1 MNGEYKVIGL
11 IGAGHATSHFLQLVV
26 PPLFPFMR
34 EDLGMSYA
42 ALGLVMTLFYAVSA
56 LLQPVAGF
64 VVDRFGGRG
73 VLLGGI
79 ALMGAGTLMMGLAQ
93 GPFLLG
99 AGAVVAGLG
108 NSVFHPAD
116 FAILNGRVS
125 TPRLGHAFST
135 HGVAGS
141 IGFAVAPVF
150 SIAVASQ
157 YGWHGAL
164 AAAAGA
170 AFLVFAVLMMYS
182 GEFVVVQPISKVK
195 KLFSEEAK
203 VLLSGPILACFLF
216 FTLHA
221 AALTGLTSFGVSA
234 MATQFMVSAALASSA
249 ITAYMIGT
257 GVGTLAGGFLL
268 ARAGRPQVVA
278 GSGIAISAG
287 VMLAIAVGAVPGP
300 LLPVALAISGLSIGL
315 TYPSR
320 DLIVRGATPPGAT
333 GRVYG
338 FVYAGL
344 DVGSLATPVFYGWLM
359 DRGSPEAVF
368 YVIFGFAAAA
378 LATVLQLSAFRPGLS
393 ARPAR

>member
-1 MNGEYKVIGL
+1 VKGDAAVIGL
-11 IGAGHATSHFLQLVV
+11 IGTGHATSHFLQLVV

-34 EDLGMSYA
+34 EDLGMSWA
-42 ALGLVMTLFYAVSA
+42 ALGFVMTLFYAVSA
-56 LLQPVAGF
+56 VLQPVAGF
-64 VVDRFGGRG
+64 VVDRVGGRG
-73 VLLGGI
+73 VLLAGI
-79 ALMGAGTLMMGLAQ
+79 ALMGAGILVMGLAQ
-93 GPFLLG
+93 GPWQLG
-99 AGAVVAGLG
+99 AGAALAGLG

-125 TPRLGHAFST
+125 PSRLGHAFST

-141 IGFAVAPVF
+141 IGFAIAPVF

-164 AAAAGA
+164 AAAAGV
-170 AFLVFAVLMMYS
+170 AFLVLATLFLNAGKFVIETRPKQTIATDVRVL
-182 GEFVVVQPISKVK
+182 F
-195 KLFSEEAK
+195 
-203 VLLSGPILACFLF
+203 SGPILACFLF

-221 AALTGLTSFGVSA
+221 AALTGLMSFGVSA
-234 MATQFMVSAALASSA
+234 MTSQFAVSAALASSA
-249 ITAYMIGT
+249 ITAYMVGS
-257 GVGTLAGGFLL
+257 GAGTLAGGFLL

-278 GSGIAISAG
+278 GAGIATSAG
-287 VMLAIAVGAVPGP
+287 VMLAIALGLVPGP

-333 GRVYG
+333 GKVYG

-344 DVGSLATPVFYGWLM
+344 DVGSLSTPVFYGWLM

-378 LATVLQLSAFRPGLS
+378 LATVLQLRGRQA
-393 ARPAR
+393 AAPA

>member
-1 MNGEYKVIGL
+1 MKGDAAVIGL
-11 IGAGHATSHFLQLVV
+11 IGTGHATSHFLQLVV

-34 EDLGMSYA
+34 EDLGMSWA
-42 ALGLVMTLFYAVSA
+42 ALGFVMTLFYAVSA
-56 LLQPVAGF
+56 VLQPVAGF
-64 VVDRFGGRG
+64 VVDRVGGRG
-73 VLLGGI
+73 VLLAGI
-79 ALMGAGTLMMGLAQ
+79 ALMGAGILVMGLAQ
-93 GPFLLG
+93 GPWQLG
-99 AGAVVAGLG
+99 AGAALAGLG

-125 TPRLGHAFST
+125 PSRLGHAFST

-141 IGFAVAPVF
+141 IGFAIAPVF

-164 AAAAGA
+164 AAAAGV
-170 AFLVFAVLMMYS
+170 AFLVLATLFLNAGKFVIETRPKQTIATDVRVL
-182 GEFVVVQPISKVK
+182 F
-195 KLFSEEAK
+195 
-203 VLLSGPILACFLF
+203 SGPILACFLF

-221 AALTGLTSFGVSA
+221 AALTGLMSFGVSA
-234 MATQFMVSAALASSA
+234 MTSQFAVSAALASSA
-249 ITAYMIGT
+249 ITAYMVGS
-257 GVGTLAGGFLL
+257 GAGTLAGGFLL

-278 GSGIAISAG
+278 GAGIATSAG
-287 VMLAIAVGAVPGP
+287 VMLAIALGLVPGP

-333 GRVYG
+333 GKVYG

-344 DVGSLATPVFYGWLM
+344 DVGSLSTPVFYGWLM

-378 LATVLQLSAFRPGLS
+378 LATVLQLRGRQA
-393 ARPAR
+393 AAPA

>member
-1 MNGEYKVIGL
+1 LNGEYKVIGL
-11 IGAGHATSHFLQLVV
+11 IGVGHATSHFLQLVV

-79 ALMGAGTLMMGLAQ
+79 ALMGLGTLMMGLAQ
-93 GPFLLG
+93 GPILLG
-99 AGAVVAGLG
+99 AGAIVAGLG

-164 AAAAGA
+164 AAAAGV
-170 AFLVFAVLMMYS
+170 AFLVFAVLFWN
-182 GEFVVVQPISKVK
+182 GGKFVIETRPKQAIATDVRV
-195 KLFSEEAK
+195 LF
-203 VLLSGPILACFLF
+203 SGPILACFLF

-234 MATQFMVSAALASSA
+234 MASQFAVSAALASSA

-268 ARAGRPQVVA
+268 SRAGRPQVVA

-287 VMLAIAVGAVPGP
+287 VMLAIALGAVPGP

-378 LATVLQLSAFRPGLS
+378 LATVLQLSASRPGLS